1 MNKARSP
8 SLTSIAELDVMIA
21 RAEGACERYWQA
33 TTKPG
38 QSPPVLRRKVQTLK
52 KMEETLGRLRAQR
65 DAPRP

>member
-1 MNKARSP
+1 
-8 SLTSIAELDVMIA
+8 MIA